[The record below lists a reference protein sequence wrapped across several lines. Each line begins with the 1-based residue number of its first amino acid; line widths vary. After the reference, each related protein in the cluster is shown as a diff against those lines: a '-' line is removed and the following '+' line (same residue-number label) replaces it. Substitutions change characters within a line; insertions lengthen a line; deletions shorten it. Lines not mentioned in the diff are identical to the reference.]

1 MLEPELCPQNM
12 AFLWTKRLKTAL
24 CPQNTPFLWMNRSKS
39 ELSPQNRAFSWSN
52 LPNTALSSS
61 KHPLFVD
68 ESAVSLP
75 VGRLQSVQSAFLG
88 AIRDENW
95 CFTPECLSSST
106 FPGLKFQFSSR
117 TALFKPL
124 GPARALGKTLICN
137 HLIINIVVKSHLPG
151 EAKLVSPGKP

>member
-1 MLEPELCPQNM
+1 MDE
-12 AFLWTKRLKTAL
+12 TA
-24 CPQNTPFLWMNRSKS
+24 
-39 ELSPQNRAFSWSN
+39 QNR
-52 LPNTALSSS
+52 TLST

-124 GPARALGKTLICN
+124 GLARA
-137 HLIINIVVKSHLPG
+137 NITWQALN
-151 EAKLVSPGKP
+151 L

>member
-1 MLEPELCPQNM
+1 MNYPIILARNLTKNPPKPL
-12 AFLWTKRLKTAL
+12 FLWTKRLKTAL

-124 GPARALGKTLICN
+124 GPARANLRFAAWFSEPKVCRTIFKFA
-137 HLIINIVVKSHLPG
+137 LIIV
-151 EAKLVSPGKP
+151 

>member
-1 MLEPELCPQNM
+1 MNYPIILARNL
-12 AFLWTKRLKTAL
+12 TKN
-24 CPQNTPFLWMNRSKS
+24 PQNTPFLWMNRSKS

-75 VGRLQSVQSAFLG
+75 VGRVQSVQSAFLG

-124 GPARALGKTLICN
+124 GLATVTYSRRRLLLVQSPGKPLICN
-137 HLIINIVVKSHLPG
+137 RLIISIIVKSHLPG
-151 EAKLVSPGKP
+151 EAK

>member
-1 MLEPELCPQNM
+1 MDNSAQN
-12 AFLWTKRLKTAL
+12 LTLSTKHSLFVDETA
-24 CPQNTPFLWMNRSKS
+24 QNFT
-39 ELSPQNRAFSWSN
+39 LS
-52 LPNTALSSS
+52 T

-68 ESAVSLP
+68 KLTKTCTLSTKHPIFVEESAVFLP
-75 VGRLQSVQSAFLG
+75 VGRLQSVRSVFSG

-124 GPARALGKTLICN
+124 GLARA
-137 HLIINIVVKSHLPG
+137 NITWQALN
-151 EAKLVSPGKP
+151 L

>member
-1 MLEPELCPQNM
+1 MNYPIILARNLTKNPPKPL
-12 AFLWTKRLKTAL
+12 FLWTKRLKTAL

-106 FPGLKFQFSSR
+106 FPGLKFQFFSR

-124 GPARALGKTLICN
+124 ELARAK
-137 HLIINIVVKSHLPG
+137 NITWQAIDL
-151 EAKLVSPGKP
+151 